1 MTKVQDP
8 SSARLLS
15 VGGAAEY
22 TGFTVRYLRRLI
34 FERRI
39 AYHKD
44 RQRVWF
50 TREDLDAYVW
60 SLRVEPTTGPDEL
73 LRSTA
78 RSQPARRRR

>member
-1 MTKVQDP
+1 MSKAQAP

-15 VGGAAEY
+15 VEGAAEY
-22 TGFTVRYLRRLI
+22 TGFTARYLRRLI

-50 TREDLDAYVW
+50 TREDLDDYVR
-60 SLRVEPTTGPDEL
+60 SLRVEPAVGPEDL

-78 RSQPARRRR
+78 RPQAARRRR

>member
-1 MTKVQDP
+1 MTNVQRRLSP
-8 SSARLLS
+8 RLLS
-15 VGGAAEY
+15 IEEAAEY

-50 TREDLDAYVW
+50 TREDLDAYVRR
-60 SLRVEPTTGPDEL
+60 LRVEPASDEASL
-73 LRSTA
+73 PRA
-78 RSQPARRRR
+78 RHSGRVVPTRR